1 MGSGRVN
8 QQRILDNGGI
18 ALARFARTVGMK
30 AAKATARHSVRGAAS
45 KARRQ
50 PLRSATLLG
59 VGMMA
64 GAAAG
69 WFAARRV
76 A

>member
-1 MGSGRVN
+1 MA
-8 QQRILDNGGI
+8 RIG
-18 ALARFARTVGMK
+18 RTVGVK
-30 AAKATARHSVRGAAS
+30 AAKATARHSVRGAVS
-45 KARRQ
+45 KATRK

-59 VGMMA
+59 VGVVA